1 MATLSAVWLSASRKK
16 ICIVFWSTS
25 ARRSADKPRYLMGVG
40 KPEDLVEGV
49 RRGIDMFD
57 CVMPTRNARNGHLFV
72 TDGVVKIRNAK
83 HKSDTSPLDAECDCY
98 TCRNYSRAYLHHLD
112 RCNEILGARLNTIH
126 NLRYYQRL
134 MAGLR
139 KAIEEGKLESFVTDF
154 TNVRVEPFHL

>member
-1 MATLSAVWLSASRKK
+1 
-16 ICIVFWSTS
+16 
-25 ARRSADKPRYLMGVG
+25 
-40 KPEDLVEGV
+40 
-49 RRGIDMFD
+49 MFD

-83 HKSDTSPLDAECDCY
+83 YKSDTGPLDPECDCY

-154 TNVRVEPFHL
+154 YQRQGREVPPLNVD

>member
-1 MATLSAVWLSASRKK
+1 
-16 ICIVFWSTS
+16 
-25 ARRSADKPRYLMGVG
+25 
-40 KPEDLVEGV
+40 
-49 RRGIDMFD
+49 
-57 CVMPTRNARNGHLFV
+57 
-72 TDGVVKIRNAK
+72 
-83 HKSDTSPLDAECDCY
+83 DAECDCY

-154 TNVRVEPFHL
+154 YQRQGRTVPPLNVD

>member
-1 MATLSAVWLSASRKK
+1 
-16 ICIVFWSTS
+16 
-25 ARRSADKPRYLMGVG
+25 
-40 KPEDLVEGV
+40 
-49 RRGIDMFD
+49 MFD
-57 CVMPTRNARNGHLFV
+57 CVLPTRIARNGTCMTSQGRL
-72 TDGVVKIRNAK
+72 VVKNAQFAE
-83 HKSDTSPLDAECDCY
+83 DFTPLDPECDCY

-154 TNVRVEPFHL
+154 YQRQGRTVPPLNVD